1 MQDSRAPS
9 SDQLRNWLRPV
20 WTGRAIA
27 DESVFFVV
35 GDDGVGAA
43 PLLATPRG
51 RVQLRSA
58 DGATEYVEGRDF
70 RVDGRHLRLLPGTR
84 IPARTVAELHPPP
97 GAPNSIAASRDGK
110 THLYFGEGHFWH
122 DQQCAASYRHR
133 GDGALPVPAS
143 ARRQLPRFAARIA
156 RREPVRLVALGDSIT
171 AGGNASGRTGARP
184 WMPAW
189 PELVAW
195 ALADRTKAGFEL
207 VNLAVGGMSSPWGLE
222 RAPACIDAK
231 PDLMWIAF
239 GMNDASGRRPAG
251 EFADTVLRTVDA
263 VRAKVP
269 TCEFVL
275 VAGMTGNSEWVH
287 SAPELYDAYRDALAR
302 RVGDGI
308 ALADVTTV
316 WKAVAARKS
325 WLDLTGNG
333 VNHPNDFGHRLYAS
347 TVLATLGC
355 D

>member
-1 MQDSRAPS
+1 
-9 SDQLRNWLRPV
+9 
-20 WTGRAIA
+20 
-27 DESVFFVV
+27 VV
-35 GDDGVGAA
+35 GDDGVASA
-43 PLLATPRG
+43 PLLATPTG
-51 RVQLRSA
+51 PVVLRSA
-58 DGATEYVEGRDF
+58 DGAVQYVDGRDF
-70 RVDGRHLRLLPGTR
+70 RVEGRWLRLPAGSR
-84 IPARTVAELHPPP
+84 IPSRTVAELHPPA
-97 GAPNSIAASRDGK
+97 GSPNSIAASRDGK
-110 THLYFGEGHFWH
+110 SHLYFGEGHFWH

-133 GDGALPVPAS
+133 GDTSLPVPAAAKRNLPRVS
-143 ARRQLPRFAARIA
+143 ARLA
-156 RREPVRLVALGDSIT
+156 RREPIRIVALGDSIT
-171 AGGNASGRTGARP
+171 AGGNASGRTGVAP

-195 ALADRTKAGFEL
+195 ALADRTKSPVDL

-222 RAPACIDAK
+222 RAPACAEAS

-239 GMNDASGRRPAG
+239 GMNDASGRRPAF
-251 EFADTVLRTVDA
+251 EFADTVLKTVDA

-287 SAPELYDAYRDALAR
+287 SAPELYDAYRDALTR
-302 RVGDGI
+302 RVADGV

-316 WKAVAARKS
+316 WKAVAARKT

-347 TVLATLGC
+347 TLLATLGVA
-355 D
+355 